1 MSVSVSFHR
10 LIRSSWIAGGTFV
23 ALAFSVCAPMVN
35 AQGYAQGVSSSVIQE
50 PIQQASQTEAA
61 NNSGPVQTLSVN
73 SAQPIWNDQI
83 SVSADFSEGWREGE
97 TEVYVLR
104 GDCLLQQGEI
114 AVKCEQMVMWR
125 EHRQTSAGIPQTGA
139 VERLAV
145 YLEKNVRYTRDGRDM
160 TDTEMFV
167 RLTTT
172 QPTRMKFKHRLPET
186 TGQESP
192 LFQHAVKFLNQPELP
207 PGVEPTQYVVPED
220 IANPSQLELVQFQ
233 PADSSLRRLRI
244 FRRSSQPFNATSR
257 RSDDTIPPEQ
267 ITTINGG
274 IQVLID
280 GVSLPDS
287 TFEVGTID
295 LSADRVV
302 IWTEANGSEEF
313 RQEMLQS
320 RDSQMQ
326 LYLEGNIIIRQG
338 NRKIE
343 ASRAFYDA
351 RSQRALIIDAELRA
365 YVPQLRSDIRVRAD
379 RIRQLSPD
387 HLHAQNA
394 WTSTSQYGKPG
405 YRIQSTDV
413 YLENRPTQ
421 SWLGPQPLTIDP
433 ETGQPVRPESL
444 WMTSI
449 NNTFIL
455 EDFPLLY
462 TPIVSGPAENPN
474 LPIRNLNISQNRIFG
489 LQAEVT
495 WDLEQI
501 FGMQLPDTI
510 DWVLRTDYYTERG
523 PRLGTDFE
531 YKGWGLMGPNPTSRG
546 DATVDLMYDDDRDN
560 LGRDRRTVPLEENTR
575 GMALWEHQERLPYDL
590 LLRTELGYV
599 SDRNYLEQYYES
611 DFDRIKDI
619 ETLAYLQQNLDN
631 WSWSLLARPEL
642 NDFEASTEWLPKADL
657 YALSEPLFNSLLTY
671 SSHSSVGY
679 GMIEPG
685 DPSPFPADDIWNPL
699 PYLAPVEGMVAMTR
713 QQVDAPFTLGPINF
727 VPFVMGEAAY
737 WDEDLTGSSLDRLVG
752 QAGARAH
759 MMMWKMYPY
768 VQSEIFNL
776 RGLMHKID
784 FNAEY
789 TYTDSSTN
797 YAGIPQYNEFD
808 ENAQERFRRRLLT
821 NTFGG
826 ALPLEP
832 GFATSP
838 YDPRFY
844 IIRSGAGSS
853 VTSPYHELIED
864 QQALRFSVRQRL
876 QTKKGPPER
885 TRVEDWMIF
894 EAGAAFFPDSQR
906 DNFGE
911 DFGLIYGDYEWRIGA
926 RNKVVANATLDTF
939 GLGQQNW
946 SVGLLSQRSLRGSAY
961 LGYRQNSGGLLN
973 SQTITASY
981 SYVMSPKWIST
992 FGTAYDIGER
1002 QNRGQSLTITRV
1014 GEYALMHVGGS
1025 YDASKDNL
1033 NFTISFEPKIGPFN
1047 STSTQL
1053 SSLLSRRR

>member
-1 MSVSVSFHR
+1 MSVSVHRMISIR
-10 LIRSSWIAGGTFV
+10 LIVGGFFV
-23 ALAFSVCAPMVN
+23 AITISACARLAYG
-35 AQGYAQGVSSSVIQE
+35 QGYAQSGSPSVLQE
-50 PIQQASQTEAA
+50 PIQQASQSEPVSSA
-61 NNSGPVQTLSVN
+61 SGVQTLPATNV
-73 SAQPIWNDQI
+73 QPVWDDQI
-83 SVSADFSEGWREGE
+83 AVSADFAEGWRDGE
-97 TEVYVLR
+97 LEVYLLR
-104 GDCLLQQGEI
+104 GDCLLRQGEI
-114 AVKCEQMVMWR
+114 AVTCEQMVIWR
-125 EHRQTSAGIPQTGA
+125 DHNNLSDPANQNGTH
-139 VERLAV
+139 ERLVV
-145 YLEKNVRYTRDGRDM
+145 YLEKNIRYTRDGRSM
-160 TDTEMFV
+160 TDNEMFV
-167 RLTTT
+167 RLTTAS
-172 QPTRMKFKHRLPET
+172 PTRMRFKHQLPET
-186 TGQESP
+186 SGQESP
-192 LFQHAVKFLNQPELP
+192 LYLRAVKHLNQPELP
-207 PGVEPTQYVVPED
+207 PGVEPTQYVVPEE
-220 IANPSQLELVQFQ
+220 IANPSQLELVQLQ
-233 PADSSLRRLRI
+233 TTDNSLRRVRI

-257 RSDDTIPPEQ
+257 RSENTIPPEQ

-280 GVSLPDS
+280 GVIAPNSSFD
-287 TFEVGTID
+287 VGTID

-302 IWTEANGSEEF
+302 IWSEPLDDGEF
-313 RQEMLQS
+313 RQEMLQT
-320 RDSQMQ
+320 RDAQLQ

-351 RSQRALIIDAELRA
+351 RSQRALILDAELRA
-365 YVPQLRSDIRVRAD
+365 YIPQLRSDIRVRAD

-405 YRIQSTDV
+405 YRVQATDV

-433 ETGQPVRPESL
+433 ETSQPVRPESL

-455 EDFPLLY
+455 EGYPLLY

-474 LPIRNLNISQNRIFG
+474 LPIKTANISQNQIFG
-489 LQAEVT
+489 VQAEVV

-501 FGMQLPDTI
+501 FGLQLPDTI
-510 DWVLRTDYYTERG
+510 DWDLRTDYYSERG

-531 YKGWGLMGPNPTSRG
+531 YQGWGILGPNLTSRG
-546 DATVDLMYDDDRDN
+546 STTMDFMYDDGRDN
-560 LGRDRRTVPLEENTR
+560 LGRDRRTVPVEENYR
-575 GMALWEHQERLPYDL
+575 GMALWEHSERLPYDIRL
-590 LLRTELGYV
+590 LTEFGYV
-599 SDRNYLEQYYES
+599 SDRNYMEQYYES
-611 DFDRIKDI
+611 EFDRNKDV

-642 NDFEASTEWLPKADL
+642 NDFEATTEWLPKADL

-679 GMIEPG
+679 GLIEPG
-685 DPSPFPADDIWNPL
+685 DPSPSPTEDLWNPL
-699 PYLAPVEGMVAMTR
+699 PYVAPVEGLVTMTR
-713 QQVDAPFTLGPINF
+713 QQIDAPFTVGPLNF

-759 MMMWKMYPY
+759 LMMWKMYPY
-768 VQSEIFNL
+768 VQSDIFNL

-797 YAGIPQYNEFD
+797 YAGIPQYNQFD

-844 IIRSGAGSS
+844 MIRSGAGNS
-853 VTSPYHELIED
+853 VTAPYHELIED

-894 EAGAAFFPDSQR
+894 EAGAAFFPESDR

-911 DFGLIYGDYEWRIGA
+911 DFGLIYGDYEWRIGT

-939 GLGQQNW
+939 DLGQQNW
-946 SVGLLSQRSLRGSAY
+946 SIGLLSQRSLRGSAF

-973 SQTITASY
+973 SQAITASY

-992 FGTAYDIGER
+992 FGTAYDLGEN

-1014 GEYALMHVGGS
+1014 GEYALMHFGTS
-1025 YDASKDNL
+1025 YDAGKDNF

-1047 STSTQL
+1047 SSSTQL
-1053 SSLLSRRR
+1053 SSLLSGRR